1 MASFHAVSGVARRYP
16 LATICVALSGSLLI
30 GLFFRFDA
38 LGEASAS
45 LTQQEAEGK
54 RIEKNL
60 LNAASLERDMASLA
74 AGLAKLEAKL
84 IRADDVG
91 TNQQYFYELVSTTG
105 VKLSVLRPQGLAKS
119 KIKGKVSATN
129 YQPFGYNVV
138 VEGSFSQAVA
148 FLQTL
153 EAGGRHFRL
162 VDYTMQRATQG
173 QDTGANIGNVVL
185 NLNLELLASS

>member
-1 MASFHAVSGVARRYP
+1 MASFQAVSGVSRRFP
-16 LATICVALSGSLLI
+16 LATICVALSVALLI
-30 GLFFRFDA
+30 GLFFRSDA
-38 LGEASAS
+38 LGEANSS

-60 LNAASLERDMASLA
+60 LNGASLERDMASLS

-84 IRADDVG
+84 IRSDDVG
-91 TNQQYFYELVSTTG
+91 TNQQYFYELVSITG
-105 VKLSVLRPQGLAKS
+105 VKLSVLRPLGLART
-119 KIKGKVSATN
+119 KIKGKAPTSN
-129 YQPFGYNVV
+129 YQPFGYSVV
-138 VEGSFSQAVA
+138 VEGSFAQTLA

-162 VDYTMQRATQG
+162 VDYSMQRGAQG
-173 QDTGANIGNVVL
+173 QDPGAKSGSVVL